1 MMESEGILYPD
12 ESNLVIQEFIREK
25 VKYPGS
31 FKSGISIRD
40 EMYLYALNNA
50 KGDREE
56 ATRRYYRNGRR
67 IMDAVQDLIGEYR
80 GGFDRLDSFLDFA
93 CGYGRLTRFLIQEMP
108 PARIWVS
115 DIDAAAVKF
124 QIAKFGVNG
133 IVSTTNPQDYHPQD
147 RFDVILASSF
157 FSHVPEKPFANWL
170 QKLYSLLSDRGLLIF
185 SVHDWTLFPGKM
197 VGGIHFIPQSESQS
211 LDGQEYGTTYVREA
225 FVSKAI
231 KQGVTRGEVNY
242 QRRPQGLC
250 GHQDLYIIGK
260 GSSAKLTARS
270 DGLGSAMESKVLA
283 IAGMHRSG
291 TSLTASVLQSA
302 GVYLGDRL
310 VGVDVGNDKG
320 HFEDIDFVEF
330 HKQLLRSQ
338 SLDADGLTFQPQMNV
353 ADRYVKIAQD
363 LIEEKSVH
371 SLWGWKDPRTT
382 LFLDFWLQLLPDVN
396 FLLVY
401 RSPWEVV
408 DSLYRRGTDELIAA
422 YPEKAVELWMHYNQK
437 ILEFYDRVPD
447 RCLLASR
454 CQIVSNPQLLIETIN
469 EKFQLNLTEPR
480 HDIIAPAL
488 MGQSV
493 SQTHRPVLIKKYFP
507 AALDLYLALDAKAAP
522 MHGEPSLSW
531 SQYVKSYSP
540 QDWGFRDWQEIGSL
554 KSQIQL
560 LQTQND
566 RTQLQRTQ
574 AELQETRSQLQAT
587 QSQLQATQLQ
597 LQATQSQYQQ
607 LQTETQELNSQ
618 LEETRVQLS
627 ETRSQL
633 DQTQV
638 KLLACEGQIAA
649 METSKFWRLRKRWF
663 KVKRWMGL
671 RTE

>member
-12 ESNLVIQEFIREK
+12 EGNSVIQEFIREK
-25 VKYPGS
+25 VKDPEA
-31 FKSGISIRD
+31 FKSGISSRD

-50 KGDREE
+50 KGDRAE
-56 ATRRYYRNGRR
+56 AGLRYYRNGSR
-67 IMDAVQDLIGEYR
+67 IMDVVREIIVRYR
-80 GGFDRLDSFLDFA
+80 GGCDRLESFLDFA
-93 CGYGRLTRFLIQEMP
+93 CGYGRLTRFGIQEMP
-108 PARIWVS
+108 PAKIWVS

-124 QIAKFGVNG
+124 QIGQFGVNG
-133 IVSTTNPQDYHPQD
+133 IVSTTNPQDYHPTD

-157 FSHVPEKPFANWL
+157 FSHVPEKTFASWL

-197 VGGIHFIPQSESQS
+197 AGGIHFIPQSESQS
-211 LDGQEYGTTYVREA
+211 LDGQEYGTTYVRES
-225 FVSKAI
+225 FVRKAI
-231 KQGVTRGEVNY
+231 QQVTGGEVSY
-242 QRRPQGLC
+242 QRRPKGLC

-260 GSSAKLTARS
+260 GS

-291 TSLTASVLQSA
+291 TSLTASLLGSA

-320 HFEDIDFVEF
+320 HFEDVDFVEF
-330 HKQLLRSQ
+330 HKQVLRSQ
-338 SLDADGLTFQPQMNV
+338 SLDADGLTFQTQMPV

-363 LIEEKSVH
+363 LISEKGVH
-371 SLWGWKDPRTT
+371 SLWGWKDPRMT
-382 LFLDFWLQLLPDVN
+382 LFLDFWLQLLPDGI

-408 DSLYRRGTDELIAA
+408 DSLYRRGTDEAIAA

-447 RCLLASR
+447 RCLLANLSK
-454 CQIVSNPQLLIETIN
+454 IVSNPQLLIQTIN
-469 EKFQLNLTEPR
+469 EKFQINLTEAR
-480 HDIIAPAL
+480 DDIIAPEL
-488 MGQSV
+488 LGQSV
-493 SQTHRPVLIKKYFP
+493 GQTHRPVLIKKYWT
-507 AALDLYLALDAKAAP
+507 AALDLYLALDAKAGP
-522 MHGEPSLSW
+522 MQGEPSWSW

-540 QDWGFRDWQEIGSL
+540 QEWGFRDWWEIGSL
-554 KSQIQL
+554 KSQVKL
-560 LQTQND
+560 LQKTAGD
-566 RTQLQRTQ
+566 RSKLQQTQ
-574 AELQETRSQLQAT
+574 AELQEMRS
-587 QSQLQATQLQ
+587 Q

-607 LQTETQELNSQ
+607 LQTEAQELKLE
-618 LEETRVQLS
+618 LEETGRQLS

-633 DQTQV
+633 DQTQG
-638 KLLACEGQIAA
+638 KLLACEGEISA

-671 RTE
+671 TTEGE